1 MPHYCIYKK
10 DKHILLVNRTDESR
24 ATMLISQRYDKQFEE
39 VTASDAQ
46 AALLRFRDI
55 CQEEKTT
62 ESAFTT
68 GGAFVALTFG
78 LKAAV
83 DSLLLNKGPEKS
95 PLLMPQ

>member
-10 DKHILLVNRTDESR
+10 DKHTLVVNRAYESR
-24 ATMLISQRYDKQFEE
+24 ATLLISQGYDKQFEE
-39 VTASDAQ
+39 VTATNAE

-62 ESAFTT
+62 DSAFAT
-68 GGAFVALTFG
+68 GGVFVALTVG

-83 DSLLLNKGPEKS
+83 NSLFLK
-95 PLLMPQ
+95 